1 MADWRKGK
9 LCKGECFSTNLNIL
23 DGAEFQRLTDHCSDG
38 FCRVRMHPIVHK
50 NADEE
55 HRRSETVLGIVV
67 LLESTV
73 KKGLLAL
80 LQEVVDA
87 LVVLCIL
94 HVRMG
99 RLGLVRCGVQ
109 RHMGAQWIA
118 IILMNE
124 NQAQS
129 EA

>member
-1 MADWRKGK
+1 M
-9 LCKGECFSTNLNIL
+9 
-23 DGAEFQRLTDHCSDG
+23 
-38 FCRVRMHPIVHK
+38 HK

-124 NQAQS
+124 NQAQP
-129 EA
+129 EV